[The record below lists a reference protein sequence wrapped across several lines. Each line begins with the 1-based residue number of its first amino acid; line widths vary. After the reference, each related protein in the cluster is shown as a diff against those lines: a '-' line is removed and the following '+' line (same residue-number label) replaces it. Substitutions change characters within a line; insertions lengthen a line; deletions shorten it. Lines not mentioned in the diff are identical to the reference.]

1 MKASRLS
8 RGPRRVPP
16 TTFHPRDL
24 MAEAVAGMVQRPG
37 RTILTTLGTVL
48 GVGAFVAI
56 LGLTATADG
65 QIGRQFTNLEATTV
79 TVDDVGAAQTTVE
92 GENPAIDFPSNADQR
107 ISALHGVIAGGT
119 YWTVPLPAP
128 VISRSPDATA
138 ASTDNAGQLTVYA
151 ASPGALQAM
160 QPTLQSG
167 VLYNSFHQSRAEHV
181 AVLGSG
187 AATVLGITN
196 LATRPAV
203 FINDTAFT
211 VIGIINTTRL
221 LPETLLGVMI
231 PSSAALALYGPP
243 EPFTPEG
250 GGAHML
256 IHTDL
261 GAADLIAAQAPMALL
276 PTGPQLLAAT
286 APPDPRSLRNA
297 VNNDLSSLFLLLA
310 AICLIVGAVGIA
322 NTTLVGVLERT
333 GEIGLRRAL
342 GARRR
347 HIATQFLAESTTL
360 GTLGGLL
367 GTTIGVGLVVT
378 VSLAEHWTALLNP
391 LTVSAAPLIG
401 SVVGLAAGLYPAIRA
416 AWTEPLEALR
426 R

>member
-1 MKASRLS
+1 MKAPRL
-8 RGPRRVPP
+8 RRHPRRVPP

-37 RTILTTLGTVL
+37 RTALTMLGTVL
-48 GVGAFVAI
+48 GVGAFVAV

-65 QIGRQFTNLEATTV
+65 QIGQQFTNLEATTV

-92 GENPAIDFPSNADQR
+92 GENPAIDFPSNADER
-107 ISALHGVIAGGT
+107 ISALRGVIAGGT
-119 YWTVPLPAP
+119 YWTVPLPAA

-138 ASTDNAGQLTVYA
+138 STDNAGQLSIYA

-167 VLYNSFHQSRAEHV
+167 VLYNAFHQSRADHV
-181 AVLGSG
+181 AVLGTG
-187 AATVLGITN
+187 AARVLGITN

-203 FINDTAFT
+203 FVDGTAFT
-211 VIGIINTTRL
+211 VVGIINTTQL

-261 GAADLIAAQAPMALL
+261 GAADLIAAQAPLALL

-286 APPDPRSLRNA
+286 APPNPQSLRNA
-297 VNNDLSSLFLLLA
+297 VTNDLSSLFLLLA

-322 NTTLVGVLERT
+322 NTTLIGVLERT

-378 VSLAEHWTALLNP
+378 VSLARHWTALLNP
-391 LTVSAAPLIG
+391 LTVLAAPLIG